1 MSKFAEVLKEIRVK
15 NGDSLRTA
23 ENKTGVVFTY
33 IDKIEK
39 DLRPV
44 NKDML
49 DKFLKAYPESEREL
63 INAYLEDVL
72 PESIVTKVLNDI
84 SLILKEST
92 EKELINY
99 LLYNST
105 QENRKSALEL
115 MMLQI
120 EVEARKNGTYNNN
133 KEEFEILKKKIEE
146 L

>member
-1 MSKFAEVLKEIRVK
+1 MSKFAEVLKEIRAK
-15 NGDSLRTA
+15 NGDSLRAA

-49 DKFLKAYPESEREL
+49 DKFLKAYPESEKEL

-84 SLILKEST
+84 SLILKEGT
-92 EKELINY
+92 EKELIDY

-115 MMLQI
+115 MMLQM
-120 EVEARKNGTYNNN
+120 EVESRKNGTYNDN
-133 KEEFEILKKKIEE
+133 KEEFEALKKKIEE